1 MIHPS
6 KLASCLAK
14 ALFLQKEKEKGYW
27 EAMVLTTKI
36 AIIDDH
42 QLFREGVKRILEFER
57 TFEVVAEGDDGSEA
71 LAIVEKYKPD
81 VVIMDINMPHMN
93 GVEATRTLVEK
104 YPQTKVIILSIHD
117 DENYV
122 MHALQTGARG
132 YLLKEMDADALIEA
146 VRVVA
151 DGGSYLHPKVT
162 HSLVREYRRL
172 VETEEKE
179 NAGSGGTTYLHMI
192 EVRRPLHLLTRREC
206 EVLQMLADGKSNR
219 GIGEGLFISEK
230 TVKNHVSNILQKMN
244 VNDRTQAVVVAIKNG
259 WVEVK

>member
-1 MIHPS
+1 M
-6 KLASCLAK
+6 
-14 ALFLQKEKEKGYW
+14 
-27 EAMVLTTKI
+27 TTKI

-42 QLFREGVKRILEFER
+42 QLFREGVKRILEFEK
-57 TFEVVAEGDDGSEA
+57 TFQVVAEGDDGSEA
-71 LAIVEKYKPD
+71 LKIVEESQPD

-93 GVEATRTLVEK
+93 GVEATKELVEH
-104 YPQTKVIILSIHD
+104 YPDAKVIILSIHD

-122 MHALQTGARG
+122 MHALQTGASG

-151 DGGSYLHPKVT
+151 EGGSYLHPKVT
-162 HSLVREYRRL
+162 HSLVNEYRRL
-172 VETEEKE
+172 TA
-179 NAGSGGTTYLHMI
+179 NPSGGSGVYSNLHTI
-192 EVRRPLHLLTRREC
+192 EIRRPLHLLTRREC

-219 GIGEGLFISEK
+219 GIGEALFISEK

-259 WVEVK
+259 WVEVR